1 MFGILYLGGAVT
13 NLHYGDVSVQHG
25 EGEGSP
31 ASTVGMHGGVFWG
44 ARGNLTASKELMLH
58 IRAHKRR

>member
-1 MFGILYLGGAVT
+1 MFGILYLSGAVT

-25 EGEGSP
+25 EGEGGP

-44 ARGNLTASKELMLH
+44 ARWDLTARKELMLH
-58 IRAHKRR
+58 IQAHKC